1 MVSYWLD
8 VVTKSEEAARLE
20 RIIGALCFD
29 TMWEVYGFDTMK
41 KNHKNTHTHMVSCW
55 LDVVTKSEETARL
68 EQIIGALWL

>member
-8 VVTKSEEAARLE
+8 VVTESEEAARLE

-41 KNHKNTHTHMVSCW
+41 K
-55 LDVVTKSEETARL
+55 KS
-68 EQIIGALWL
+68 